1 MATTITTTQQ
11 PKSYTIDFVVTSD
24 DYPGLPVVIKIY
36 KNDDLYYTLTGTEGV
51 SRSYTFNELTSGNV
65 EYTIDGYANAGA
77 PDPLDYEY
85 ISPVPTLTVKEYK
98 PTFTLP
104 TISCVQLNETHNFF
118 PTGWNQNE
126 NGLCPATPETQKIE
140 YKRYEFNMDTSTYVD
155 VDDDYSANIL
165 TTPGDVANPATY
177 AYTWTPTKLAM
188 VKIVTKITNCSTSV
202 EKATVF
208 PVCGSWKIRR
218 LACGDYRLYN
228 YKSTNINYT
237 LSKGVGINAIPI
249 LSGIVGAFNYIFLQQ
264 QQQGKILEDGIYT
277 IQVGSEVQYIINYCD
292 IEACMLDLHK
302 RVLLDDSLCDDCKMD
317 KVLYQKALRLL
328 PTYETWKKL
337 LDKDWI
343 YDMQYKSTDAAG
355 ELAKLYDAQELY
367 LELKNLCVDCGTSS
381 TKKCNCN

>member
-1 MATTITTTQQ
+1 MAATITATQQ

-24 DYPGLPVVIKIY
+24 LHPDSLTVIRIY
-36 KNDDLYYTLTGTEGV
+36 KNGDLYHTLTGIESV
-51 SRSYTFNELTSGNV
+51 SSSYTFNEVSSGNV
-65 EYTIDGYANAGA
+65 DYTVDGYANAEE
-77 PDPLDYEY
+77 PLNHDNIAIFSFDVE
-85 ISPVPTLTVKEYK
+85 EYK

-104 TISCVQLNETHNFF
+104 VITCVQLNETHDFY
-118 PTGWNQNE
+118 PSGWNQNE
-126 NGLCPATPETQKIE
+126 NDLCPATPETQKIE
-140 YKRYEFNMDTSTYVD
+140 YKRYEFNMDTSTYED
-155 VDDDYSANIL
+155 VDDDYSINII
-165 TTPGDVANPATY
+165 GVSGAVANPETY

-188 VKIVTKITNCSTSV
+188 VKIVTTVTNCSTSV

-208 PVCGSWKIRR
+208 PVCGGWKIRR

-237 LSKGVGINAIPI
+237 LSKGVGTNASVIVQ
-249 LSGIVGAFNYIFLQQ
+249 GIVGAFNYISL

-302 RVLLDDSLCDDCKMD
+302 RILLDDSLCDDCKMD

-337 LDKDWI
+337 VDKDWI

-355 ELAKLYDAQELY
+355 ELARLYDVQELY
-367 LELKNLCVDCGTSS
+367 LELKNLCADCGTSS

>member
-1 MATTITTTQQ
+1 MATIASTQQ
-11 PKSYTIDFVVTSD
+11 PASYTINFVVSSSS
-24 DYPGLPVVIKIY
+24 YPGTPTVINIY
-36 KNDDLYYTLTGTEGV
+36 KNAILFHTLKGTVGV
-51 SRSYTFNELTSGNV
+51 VSSYTFNEVSSGSV
-65 EYTIDGYANAGA
+65 VYTVDGYANAA
-77 PDPLDYEY
+77 AVN
-85 ISPVPTLTVKEYK
+85 PVDRDQIVSVLSFNVLEYK

-104 TISCVQLNETHNFF
+104 VITCVQLNESTTFY

-126 NGLCPATPETQKIE
+126 NSLCPATPLTKQIKYE
-140 YKRYEFNMDTSTYVD
+140 RYEFDMNTSTYVKVGTD
-155 VDDDYSANIL
+155 QITTITGVTGAV
-165 TTPGDVANPATY
+165 TTPENY

-188 VKIVTKITNCSTSV
+188 VKIVTTVTNCSTSV

-218 LACGDYRLYN
+218 LACGDYRIYN
-228 YKSTNINYT
+228 YKISNISYT
-237 LSKGVGINAIPI
+237 LYKGVGANASIIVTKP
-249 LSGIVGAFNYIFLQQ
+249 VGALSYEALPGI
-264 QQQGKILEDGIYT
+264 KEDGIYT
-277 IQVGSEVQYIINYCD
+277 IVADGITQYIINYCS

-317 KVLYQKALRLL
+317 KVLYQRALRLL

-337 LDKDWI
+337 VDKDWV

-355 ELAKLYDAQELY
+355 ELVKLYDAQELY

>member
-1 MATTITTTQQ
+1 MAATITTTQQ
-11 PKSYTIDFVVTSD
+11 PKSYTIDFVVTSN
-24 DYPGLPVVIKIY
+24 DYPGTPTVIRIY
-36 KNDDLYYTLTGTEGV
+36 KNEDLYHTYTGIEGV
-51 SRSYTFNELTSGNV
+51 TYSYTFNVVSSGSVDYNV
-65 EYTIDGYANAGA
+65 DGYANAE
-77 PDPLDYEY
+77 DSLNHDI
-85 ISPVPTLTVKEYK
+85 ISPFDFDVKEYK

-104 TISCVQLNETHNFF
+104 TITCVQLNETHDFF

-126 NGLCPATPETQKIE
+126 NSLCPATAEIQKIE

-155 VDDDYSANIL
+155 VDDDKSHLLDEEDGGFVN
-165 TTPGDVANPATY
+165 NPETY
-177 AYTWTPTKLAM
+177 AYRWTPDKLAM

-343 YDMQYKSTDAAG
+343 YDMQYKSTDADG

-367 LELKNLCVDCGTSS
+367 LELKNLCVDCGTSP